1 MENSSVLITSKYC
14 SLKYETSWNGW
25 KVLQKSSI
33 FFFSFLNLFT
43 LNKALTLSWEYY
55 FCLPLFEAFYALGTF
70 LNFSSFLMYNFFF
83 DLLFV
88 VSKMLI

>member
-1 MENSSVLITSKYC
+1 MKPVGMDGKFFRNLVS
-14 SLKYETSWNGW
+14 
-25 KVLQKSSI
+25 